1 MIKKKRRNYV
11 MKKLMN
17 SVRGKFMPVRIMNLF
32 AFAVALYSF
41 NVTCMFAH
49 HQPKVPE
56 EAKMFRKF

>member
-1 MIKKKRRNYV
+1 

-17 SVRGKFMPVRIMNLF
+17 IVRGNFVPVRIMNLF

>member
-1 MIKKKRRNYV
+1 MIKEKRSDYA

-17 SVRGKFMPVRIMNLF
+17 IVRGNFVPVRIMNLF

>member
-1 MIKKKRRNYV
+1 

-17 SVRGKFMPVRIMNLF
+17 NVRGKFTPVIVMNYF

-49 HQPKVPE
+49 HQPKVPD